1 MLFFC
6 PADRANLRAED
17 DSYVGAVIDQAAR
30 LRLHEEREWH
40 VLIHYQKTLFGYKS
54 LIDDP
59 KFFLAP
65 DGRKNPES
73 ELKATIRGI
82 FSTEL
87 SGDTHPRC
95 RFAARFAWLKAK
107 LDIDG
112 HKLPEVECPRLKGV
126 LDKIV
131 PTGATLVFPTSHINS
146 PASMFGHTLMT
157 LRTGTGSALLSHAVN
172 YTAVTN
178 ETFGPVYAVKGLL
191 GYYPGYF
198 SILPYYAKIQEY
210 SDFDHRDIWEYHLN
224 FTEEELHRMLL
235 HIFELDFVYSDYYF
249 FGENCSYNLLYLFDV
264 ARPSLTLTDRF
275 YRKFPFWVIPIDTVR
290 GAGENGMI
298 ARAEYRPSRSSMIK
312 FIASQL
318 SEENRKFAVALSRGD
333 ASIQRLMERDIPDD
347 EKIKICDLA
356 SEYTQYR
363 YSKEYISKEEYSRA
377 FIALLG
383 ARSKLGKPETSEYS
397 VPAPAHPDDG
407 HLSNRIAVGAG
418 VMKKG
423 GDVDY
428 FQQIKLRP
436 SYHTLLDDDRG
447 YVEGGQIVFFDVT
460 LRYYDLNRR
469 LELDNID
476 IIDIASLSPRDEFFK
491 SVSWKIKTGV
501 TRTLLDNDRD
511 PLAFY
516 LSPGGGFTFKSGF
529 FGIFYMMFET
539 EVDAGPALRDNYSVG
554 IGGSAGILSKIGK
567 LWKLHLYARG
577 IGHVLGE
584 KRGDIRL
591 HASQGFFPSTN
602 TSITID
608 CSRSIVQEGYTPSA
622 TGDFRS
628 DELSLNFNLFF

>member
-1 MLFFC
+1 MLFFS
-6 PADRANLRAED
+6 PVARAFLRAED
-17 DSYVGAVIDQAAR
+17 DPYVRTVIGQATR
-30 LRLHEEREWH
+30 LHLHEEREWH
-40 VLIHYQKTLFGYKS
+40 VLVHYQKTLFGYKS

-65 DGRKNPES
+65 DGLKNPES
-73 ELKATIRGI
+73 ELEATIRGI

-87 SGDTHPRC
+87 SADTHPQC
-95 RFAARFAWLKAK
+95 RFAARFAWLKTK
-107 LDIDG
+107 LDIDERR
-112 HKLPEVECPRLKGV
+112 LPEIECPRLKGV
-126 LDKIV
+126 IEKIV

-157 LRTGTGSALLSHAVN
+157 LQSGTGSALLSHAVN

-224 FTEEELHRMLL
+224 FSEEELHTMLL
-235 HIFELDFVYSDYYF
+235 HIFELDYIYSDYYF

-275 YRKFPFWVIPIDTVR
+275 YRRFPFWVIPIDTVR
-290 GAGENGMI
+290 GAWESGMI
-298 ARAEYRPSRSSMIK
+298 AKVEYRPSRSSMIK
-312 FIASQL
+312 YIASQL
-318 SEENRKFAVALSRGD
+318 PEESRKFAVALARGD
-333 ASIQRLMERDIPDD
+333 ESIQHLLERGIPDE

-363 YSKEYISKEEYSRA
+363 YSKEYTTKEEYSST
-377 FIALLG
+377 FIAMLS
-383 ARSKLGKPETSEYS
+383 ARSKLGKPEASEYH
-397 VPAPAHPDDG
+397 VPAPAHPENG
-407 HLSNRIAVGAG
+407 HLSNRVAVGAG

-423 GDVDY
+423 EDVDY

-447 YVEGGQIVFFDVT
+447 YVEGGQIVFADVT
-460 LRYYDLNRR
+460 IRYYDLDRR
-469 LELDNID
+469 LELNNVDF
-476 IIDIASLSPRDEFFK
+476 IDIASISPRDEFFK
-491 SVSWKIKTGV
+491 SISWKIKTGIS
-501 TRTLLDNDRD
+501 RTLLDDSRD

-516 LSPGGGFTFKSGF
+516 LSPGGGFAFRAWPG
-529 FGIFYMMFET
+529 GIFYIMFES
-539 EVDAGPALRDNYSVG
+539 EVDAGPALRDDYSVG
-554 IGGSAGILSKIGK
+554 IGGSTGILSKICK
-567 LWKLHLYARG
+567 HWKLHLYARG
-577 IGHVLGE
+577 IGHFLGE
-584 KRGDIRL
+584 KRGDIRFT
-591 HASQGFFPSTN
+591 ASQGFFPSTN
-602 TSITID
+602 TSITLD

-622 TGDFRS
+622 TGDFRR